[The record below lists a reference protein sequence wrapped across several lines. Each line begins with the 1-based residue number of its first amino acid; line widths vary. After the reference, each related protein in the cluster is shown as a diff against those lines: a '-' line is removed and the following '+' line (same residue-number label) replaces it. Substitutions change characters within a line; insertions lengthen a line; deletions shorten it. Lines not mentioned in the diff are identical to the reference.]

1 MYKTYCYG
9 TQHSAFEQ
17 LLDNSIQKSSSH
29 QEGVITLRLSQNM
42 FEGSTGCH
50 EWEAGFFLAE
60 YILNHPELV
69 RGVLFYIFTEQID
82 GLKFLCHDLQPITL
96 HHLLLQPEAA
106 ALPFCMM
113 GVFCCPGRNREGRE
127 GSTDSSLFLCFPWV
141 GALTH
146 FRSPMNLDIGANS
159 DRGS

>member
-9 TQHSAFEQ
+9 TQHSALEQ
-17 LLDNSIQKSSSH
+17 LLDNNTQKRLSY

-69 RGVLFYIFTEQID
+69 RGAPPFPMDILGSYKSLAHRDPLPLSSDHVL
-82 GLKFLCHDLQPITL
+82 
-96 HHLLLQPEAA
+96 
-106 ALPFCMM
+106 
-113 GVFCCPGRNREGRE
+113 
-127 GSTDSSLFLCFPWV
+127 S
-141 GALTH
+141 
-146 FRSPMNLDIGANS
+146 
-159 DRGS
+159 

>member
-9 TQHSAFEQ
+9 TQHSALEQ
-17 LLDNSIQKSSSH
+17 LLDNNTQKRLSY

-69 RGVLFYIFTEQID
+69 RGAPPLPNGHTWI
-82 GLKFLCHDLQPITL
+82 LQKSCT
-96 HHLLLQPEAA
+96 Q
-106 ALPFCMM
+106 
-113 GVFCCPGRNREGRE
+113 
-127 GSTDSSLFLCFPWV
+127 
-141 GALTH
+141 
-146 FRSPMNLDIGANS
+146 RSPAFKIRSCPIIAQGCWTALLYDGH
-159 DRGS
+159 RHV